1 MSRFIKLV
9 VISILS
15 TAIFSTVYG
24 IISLTPESEKEP
36 NIYYFSFT
44 DTFVFTFMYTLPVY
58 IVVGIICSYLIDM
71 VARNMQT
78 RKMYFSKL
86 LMYSLAGLVPALAFY
101 FLFEGTQLDYQ
112 LLLYFFALCIL
123 AANTFYH
130 VLLLMNKIFNR
141 KKV

>member
-36 NIYYFSFT
+36 NVYYFSFT

-101 FLFEGTQLDYQ
+101 FLFEGIQVDYQ
-112 LLLYFFALCIL
+112 LLFYFFALGIL

-130 VLLLMNKIFNR
+130 ILLLMNKIFNR

>member
-86 LMYSLAGLVPALAFY
+86 LMYSLAGLIPALAFY
-101 FLFEGTQLDYQ
+101 FLFEGIQVDYQ
-112 LLLYFFALCIL
+112 LLFYFFALGIL
-123 AANTFYH
+123 AANIFYH
-130 VLLLMNKIFNR
+130 VLLLMNKSFNR

>member
-112 LLLYFFALCIL
+112 LLLYFFALGIL

>member
-1 MSRFIKLV
+1 MSRFVKLV
-9 VISILS
+9 VTSLLS
-15 TAIFSTVYG
+15 TAIFSAVYG

-58 IVVGIICSYLIDM
+58 IVVGLICSYLIDM
-71 VARNMQT
+71 LAHNRQT

-86 LMYSLAGLVPALAFY
+86 LIYSLAGIVPGLAFY
-101 FLFEGTQLDYQ
+101 FLFEGIQLDYQ
-112 LLLYFFALCIL
+112 LLFYFFALGIF

-130 VLLLMNKIFNR
+130 TLLLINKVFNR
-141 KKV
+141 KKI

>member
-86 LMYSLAGLVPALAFY
+86 LMYSLAGLVPGLAFY
-101 FLFEGTQLDYQ
+101 FLFEGIQLDYQ
-112 LLLYFFALCIL
+112 LLFYFFALGIL
-123 AANTFYH
+123 ASNTFYH
-130 VLLLMNKIFNR
+130 VLLLMNKIFNK